1 MYVAMKTVF
10 KREPE
15 TFKQVA
21 LGAFCKRRNAQ
32 AAAEREFDREIEKM
46 EASGTRPFEIVDDNS
61 YEICSE
67 DENTQVHIEVL
78 EVEELD

>member
-1 MYVAMKTVF
+1 MFIAMKTTWQ
-10 KREPE
+10 KSPE
-15 TFKQVA
+15 SFKQVA
-21 LGAFCKRRNAQ
+21 LGAFCKQRNAE
-32 AAAEREFDREIEKM
+32 AAAEREFGREVEKL
-46 EASGTRPFEIVDDNS
+46 EAAGTRPFEIVEDNS

>member
-1 MYVAMKTVF
+1 MLIVMKTTWQ
-10 KREPE
+10 KNPE
-15 TFKQVA
+15 SFKQVA

-32 AAAEREFDREIEKM
+32 DAAEREFDREIEKL
-46 EASGTRPFEIVDDNS
+46 EAAGTRPFEIVDDSS

-67 DENTQVHIEVL
+67 DESTQIHIEVL